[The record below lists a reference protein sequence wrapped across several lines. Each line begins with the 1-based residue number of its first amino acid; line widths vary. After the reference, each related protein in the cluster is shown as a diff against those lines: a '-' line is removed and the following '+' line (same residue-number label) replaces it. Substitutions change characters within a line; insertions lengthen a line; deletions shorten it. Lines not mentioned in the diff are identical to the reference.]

1 MLSERQS
8 ILNYESPKE
17 EHFISECIGCSA
29 VSNSSCC
36 DLKESADFI
45 RELDNI
51 LCFVYR
57 NRELWQLGYFTISID
72 LHRVLDNSEELSFIC
87 IVHLR

>member
-1 MLSERQS
+1 MLLEHQLT
-8 ILNYESPKE
+8 LNYDSPKE
-17 EHFISECIGCSA
+17 EHSTSECIGSCTM
-29 VSNSSCC
+29 SNSSRC

-51 LCFVYR
+51 LCFVCR
-57 NRELWQLGYFTISID
+57 NRELCQLGYFTISID